1 MPPLGLLTVAAMF
14 PASWELRLVDLNVE
28 PLDDSDLGWADLV
41 LTSTMV
47 VQQRSLREVLA
58 RCNALG
64 KPVAVG
70 GPHPTSFTSEIA
82 GADHFLLGEV
92 EETFPRFLADW
103 EAGRAAREY
112 RPESKPALTTT
123 PVPRFDLL
131 DLSAYGSMA
140 IQFSRGCPFDCEFCD
155 ITKLFGRV
163 PRTKTNEQM
172 LAELDALHL
181 LGWRGALFLVDDNFI
196 GNKREAMRLLPAIA
210 AWQRQ
215 HGSPFD
221 LYTEASINLA
231 RSEPLMDAMVEA
243 GFSMVFIGIESPN
256 PEALRRTNKPQNAAR
271 GEEDFLL
278 HAVRTI
284 QAKGLE
290 VTAGFIL
297 GLDGD
302 GPEVFD
308 AQVDFIQRAGIPIA
322 MVGLLTALRG
332 TNLHSRL
339 ESEGRLLAESSGN
352 NVEIALN
359 FVPELDRKVLLD
371 GYCRVLGSLYGPD
384 MRSYFARCRSL
395 VARLGHWPR
404 PTRGPS
410 RAELL
415 ALIRSLRLQLFSRQG
430 PAYAAFL
437 AHTLL
442 TRPMGLVKAIRLAI
456 KGWHLQRFTAQ
467 MLATHS
473 FRKAAVEGYGRAER
487 LLDRAVTLRKRLRP
501 TIERQVMRT
510 IQQLRRRYRRL
521 QPEFRQ
527 GLLPGREA
535 VERSLRELTREVA
548 GHELVQRW
556 IPRFRTSFSDESW
569 RDALETAGYR
579 PWMEGPT
586 GEATPTVAMVPL
598 VEDGSRRRSVE
609 RFFRELGV
617 RVVTT
622 GEQLADLGQ
631 DRLERILALA
641 DASERV
647 KSYLHSI
654 ARRIDTLVVPMS
666 GEPGD
671 FGGRVQLLA
680 AKVADHASDVPR
692 LVCIRLEGSRRE
704 MRARF
709 IELGIALTG
718 DAARAEAATDAA
730 LALG

>member
-1 MPPLGLLTVAAMF
+1 
-14 PASWELRLVDLNVE
+14 
-28 PLDDSDLGWADLV
+28 
-41 LTSTMV
+41 
-47 VQQRSLREVLA
+47 
-58 RCNALG
+58 
-64 KPVAVG
+64 
-70 GPHPTSFTSEIA
+70 
-82 GADHFLLGEV
+82 
-92 EETFPRFLADW
+92 
-103 EAGRAAREY
+103 
-112 RPESKPALTTT
+112 
-123 PVPRFDLL
+123 
-131 DLSAYGSMA
+131 
-140 IQFSRGCPFDCEFCD
+140 
-155 ITKLFGRV
+155 
-163 PRTKTNEQM
+163 
-172 LAELDALHL
+172 
-181 LGWRGALFLVDDNFI
+181 
-196 GNKREAMRLLPAIA
+196 
-210 AWQRQ
+210 
-215 HGSPFD
+215 
-221 LYTEASINLA
+221 
-231 RSEPLMDAMVEA
+231 
-243 GFSMVFIGIESPN
+243 
-256 PEALRRTNKPQNAAR
+256 
-271 GEEDFLL
+271 
-278 HAVRTI
+278 
-284 QAKGLE
+284 
-290 VTAGFIL
+290 
-297 GLDGD
+297 
-302 GPEVFD
+302 
-308 AQVDFIQRAGIPIA
+308 
-322 MVGLLTALRG
+322 
-332 TNLHSRL
+332 
-339 ESEGRLLAESSGN
+339 
-352 NVEIALN
+352 
-359 FVPELDRKVLLD
+359 
-371 GYCRVLGSLYGPD
+371 
-384 MRSYFARCRSL
+384 
-395 VARLGHWPR
+395 
-404 PTRGPS
+404 
-410 RAELL
+410 
-415 ALIRSLRLQLFSRQG
+415 LQLFSRQG

-487 LLDRAVTLRKRLRP
+487 LLDRGVTLRKRLRP

-548 GHELVQRW
+548 GQDLVQRW